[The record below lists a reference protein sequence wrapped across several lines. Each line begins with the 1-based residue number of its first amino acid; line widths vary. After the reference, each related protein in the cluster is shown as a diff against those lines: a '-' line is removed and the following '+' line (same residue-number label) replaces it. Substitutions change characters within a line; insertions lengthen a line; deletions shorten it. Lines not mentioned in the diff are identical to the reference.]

1 MTREEIHNNILEIR
15 REYKEYLKLTDDD
28 PYWVDNEGYFD
39 YLRVNQLIFDTIEA
53 GKEYRMELDLWKY
66 AWEL

>member
-15 REYKEYLKLTDDD
+15 KSYKIYQKETEDNLFFA
-28 PYWVDNEGYFD
+28 DNEGYGG
-39 YLRVNQLIFDTIEA
+39 YIRQNELIYETIEA
-53 GKEYRMELDLWKY
+53 AKEYGMELDLWKY

>member
-15 REYKEYLKLTDDD
+15 REYKEYLKLTDED

-39 YLRVNQLIFDTIEA
+39 YMRINQLIFDTIEA
-53 GKEYRMELDLWKY
+53 GKEYGMELDLWKY
-66 AWEL
+66 AWEV

>member
-15 REYKEYLKLTDDD
+15 KSYKVYQKETGKN
-28 PYWVDNEGYFD
+28 PFFADNEGHGGYI
-39 YLRVNQLIFDTIEA
+39 RQNKLIYETIEA
-53 GKEYRMELDLWKY
+53 AKKYGMELDLWKY